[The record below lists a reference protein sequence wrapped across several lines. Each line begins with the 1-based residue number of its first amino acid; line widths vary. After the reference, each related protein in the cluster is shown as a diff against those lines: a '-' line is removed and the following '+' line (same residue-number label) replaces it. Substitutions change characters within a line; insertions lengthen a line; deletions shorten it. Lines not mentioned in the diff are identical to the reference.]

1 MTKSASVN
9 AAAMDDG
16 DGDGDDDA
24 RGGCAHAREWRGG
37 DARGGGGA
45 ASVSVSASAS
55 ASVWVDAMGV
65 QDDDDDG
72 WGDDEDG
79 DGDVDDDDD
88 GWGDDEDGDGDVGAA
103 RDADARDDDGWDDD
117 AEGERRRSS
126 ASAGTLP
133 EDDDDDFDD
142 DDGWNDFDDEE
153 LLRPVAAFA
162 REREL
167 GAAVEMDEGCAEAPE
182 EEYEAF
188 EPRNP
193 NRFNPYAKENLAP
206 NDSIPSKTR
215 EALQRTGGDDDDDDE
230 EEEFEF
236 EDEPPSARPSS
247 APSASR
253 MAMLPSRTIADT
265 APWRARLPHFVPVT
279 ELAPQ
284 TFHDGEII
292 HVDYVAQFG
301 GARSAV
307 AKSRPASASEF
318 GSTLRATNKSTA
330 AKVTP
335 RWYTDER
342 GRKIFIREDGSK
354 LQGAA
359 AYKAF
364 QKLSA

>member
-1 MTKSASVN
+1 
-9 AAAMDDG
+9 MDDG
-16 DGDGDDDA
+16 DGDGVGVA
-24 RGGCAHAREWRGG
+24 RGGGAHAREWRGG
-37 DARGGGGA
+37 DACGGGGA
-45 ASVSVSASAS
+45 AQASAS
-55 ASVWVDAMGV
+55 AWTDAMGV
-65 QDDDDDG
+65 QDDDDDDDDG
-72 WGDDEDG
+72 WGDDDDE

-88 GWGDDEDGDGDVGAA
+88 GWGDDEDGDVDVGAA
-103 RDADARDDDGWDDD
+103 RDDDARDDDGWDDD

-153 LLRPVAAFA
+153 LLRPVAALA
-162 REREL
+162 REREV
-167 GAAVEMDEGCAEAPE
+167 GAAVEMDEGRAEAPE
-182 EEYEAF
+182 VEYEAF
-188 EPRNP
+188 APRNP

-206 NDSIPSKTR
+206 NDSIASKTR
-215 EALQRTGGDDDDDDE
+215 EVLERTGGVDDDDDDE
-230 EEEFEF
+230 EEFEC

-301 GARSAV
+301 GARSAG

-318 GSTLRATNKSTA
+318 GSTLRATNKSTS

-342 GRKIFIREDGSK
+342 GRKTFIREDGSK